1 MSPQPVA
8 TRLPWRGRSI
18 VLLGITLVALNLR
31 IAVASVSPVLD
42 DVRADLALSA
52 TEVGLLGTI
61 PVVSFA
67 VFGSVSP
74 MLARRIDLEPSVI
87 LAMAVSALGEVL
99 RSTTSS
105 PTAFLGWSVIALA
118 GMGMGNVL
126 LPPLVKRYFP
136 DRIGAVTAV
145 YAVAM
150 GFSTAV
156 PPLLAVPLAVRHG
169 WRFSI
174 GSWAVLAVVAV
185 IPWLVVIWRSAAA
198 RSALG
203 EVFRR
208 APTHTPALASRHR
221 ARGRVWRSP
230 MAWGLAV
237 AFGMNSLNTY
247 TLFAWLPQI
256 LADAGLDAAAAGTGL
271 ALFAAIGLPAA
282 LVVPPLTERMHNP
295 IWLVVGLATGFIV
308 GYGGLIVSPDRGL
321 ALWLILLG
329 FGGATFP
336 VFLTLINLRT
346 RTSAGASSLSGF
358 AQGVGYTFAATGPFV
373 VGLLYDAT
381 GRWDPGYV
389 FLYGTIAVLLVA
401 AVVACRPVML
411 EDTWGGI
418 DRLDR

>member
-1 MSPQPVA
+1 MSPNPA
-8 TRLPWRGRSI
+8 GTRHPWRGRSI

-42 DVRADLALSA
+42 DVRADVGLTA
-52 TEVGLLGTI
+52 TQVGLLGTV

-67 VFGSVSP
+67 LFGSLTP
-74 MLARRIDLEPSVI
+74 MIGRRIGLEPSLVV
-87 LAMAVSALGEVL
+87 AMVVSAVGEVL
-99 RSTTSS
+99 RSTTSA
-105 PTAFLGWSVIALA
+105 PLGFLGWSIIALA

-126 LPPLVKRYFP
+126 LPPVVKRYFP

-174 GSWAVLAVVAV
+174 GSWAVLAALAIV
-185 IPWLVVIWRSAAA
+185 PWLVIIWRSAAA

-208 APTHTPALASRHR
+208 APTRTPALDSRHR
-221 ARGRVWRSP
+221 ASGRVWRSP
-230 MAWGLAV
+230 LAWGLAI

-247 TLFAWLPQI
+247 TLFAWLPQM
-256 LADAGLDAAAAGTGL
+256 LADAGLDAAEAGTGL

-282 LVVPPLTERMHNP
+282 FVVPPLTERLRNP
-295 IWLVVGLATGFIV
+295 IWLVAGLASGFAV
-308 GYGGLIVSPDRGL
+308 GYAGLIVSPTRGL

-329 FGGATFP
+329 TGGATFP

-381 GRWDPGYV
+381 GGWNPGYV
-389 FLYGTIAVLLVA
+389 FLYGTVVVLVIA

-411 EDTWGGI
+411 EDTWGGLG
-418 DRLDR
+418 RLGR